1 MDQETSTLINGEE
14 GKEIEEKKEI
24 KEEKREE
31 GKEIKEKKESKEE
44 KTNTINL
51 VKPINKE
58 IGIKIISG
66 FPTSFI
72 AIIHV
77 IVIFFAMIIFFFKR
91 IIIFTFSSNKKEIV
105 QKNLTYYHNIQNKFC
120 DNIRYEFNREIED
133 MIMLYN
139 VSLNGT
145 SFEMFI
151 YKELDYISEQM
162 QINQSYQGEA
172 TLHMLNAIKYYGDKY
187 NIKNEEMVVVDIG
200 ANVGWFTMIF
210 GIHNYS
216 VLSFEP
222 YFDHFYILKK
232 NYCRLIKNYY
242 RRNTTVTLVNK
253 ALYQTEELCG
263 FYQDIKSSKKDL
275 VICDLKKER
284 YFDIDYMRMARV
296 NSTRLDTFFPF
307 YKNKKLILLRFDL
320 EFEGENA
327 FQSGREIITLYRVP
341 YIFIEYNP
349 LIFNIHKTTAEE
361 FLQYFVNY
369 GYKISLNG
377 FLTNKFVDIDDV
389 LEIRDVRINL
399 YLVAT

>member
-1 MDQETSTLINGEE
+1 MDPEE
-14 GKEIEEKKEI
+14 EEFVKKPIKIIE
-24 KEEKREE
+24 
-31 GKEIKEKKESKEE
+31 
-44 KTNTINL
+44 
-51 VKPINKE
+51 PINKE
-58 IGIKIISG
+58 KGIKTTPFFSK
-66 FPTSFI
+66 SFI
-72 AIIHV
+72 AIINV
-77 IVIFFAMIIFFFKR
+77 IIIFFAIIIIFFKR
-91 IIIFTFSSNKKEIV
+91 IKIFTFFNFKSNKNEIV

-139 VSLNGT
+139 ASLNGT

-151 YKELDYISEQM
+151 YKELDYLSEQM
-162 QINQSYQGEA
+162 QINRSYQGEG
-172 TLHMLNAIKYYGDKY
+172 TLHMLNAIKYYGVKY
-187 NIKNEEMVVVDIG
+187 NIKNEDMVIIDIG

-242 RRNTTVTLVNK
+242 RRNSTVTLVNR
-253 ALYQTEELCG
+253 AVYQTEELCG

-296 NSTRLDTFFPF
+296 NSTRLDTFFP
-307 YKNKKLILLRFDL
+307 YYINKKIILLRFDL

-327 FQSGREIITLYRVP
+327 IQSGRELITSYHVP
-341 YIFIEYNP
+341 YIFIEYNV
-349 LIFNIHKTTAEE
+349 LIFNIHKTMAEE
-361 FLQYFVNY
+361 FLQFFVNN

-377 FLTNKFVDIDDV
+377 FLTNEFVNIDDV
-389 LEIRDVRINL
+389 LEIKNSRINL
-399 YLVAT
+399 YLVAM